1 MMRRM
6 KPRLPILIPLL
17 CALLVLLLFRFVFY
31 LGFVPSASMEPTI
44 PKGSM
49 VLGARLYGELQTG
62 DVVIFRHDGQT
73 MVKRIAAGP
82 GETYILNGTCITV
95 PAAHYL
101 LLGDNAADS
110 YDARYWED
118 PFVPSTAIIAILIGG
133 IP

>member
-6 KPRLPILIPLL
+6 KARLPILIPLL

-49 VLGARLYGELQTG
+49 ILSVRIYGELQTG

-82 GETYILNGTCITV
+82 GETYILNGTRITV

-101 LLGDNAADS
+101 LLGDNTADS
-110 YDARYWED
+110 FDARYWENPLTPAVD
-118 PFVPSTAIIAILIGG
+118 ILAKL
-133 IP
+133 P